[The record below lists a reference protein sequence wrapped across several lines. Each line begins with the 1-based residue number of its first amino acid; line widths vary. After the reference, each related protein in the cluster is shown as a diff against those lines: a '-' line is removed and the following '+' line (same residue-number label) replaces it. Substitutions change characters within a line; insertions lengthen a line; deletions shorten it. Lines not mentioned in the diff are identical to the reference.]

1 MAQNPFN
8 PAANTANMMAS
19 MAPQNDQFANFSS
32 QNNPFNPQPPK
43 PANISNVS
51 GNQFKLNMPGVNES
65 PVDTSKTLGTGAT
78 TQPVAFGVQ
87 PGQTNQ
93 NPTAA
98 VVQSQQSPQ
107 TYAPQSY
114 SPQSTASAQQ
124 TGLIRGA
131 VRPM

>member
-51 GNQFKLNMPGVNES
+51 GNQFKLNMAGVNEAPIS
-65 PVDTSKTLGTGAT
+65 ATKTSTAESAM
-78 TQPVAFGVQ
+78 QPVAFGVQ

-93 NPTAA
+93 NPAAA

-107 TYAPQSY
+107 AYAPQSY